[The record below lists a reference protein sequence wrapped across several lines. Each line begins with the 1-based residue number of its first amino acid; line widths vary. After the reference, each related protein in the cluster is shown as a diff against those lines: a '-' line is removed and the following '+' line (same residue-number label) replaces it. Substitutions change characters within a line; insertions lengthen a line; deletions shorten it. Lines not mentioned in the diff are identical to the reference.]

1 MAKYTFND
9 LWADIVAEARRE
21 GSDAEEQLD
30 DFESAFAWARELA
43 LARKKRKLSQ
53 KQVEQR
59 TGIPQSEISR
69 IESGEANPTI
79 QTVNRLLAA
88 YSLRFAVVPAAG
100 KKTRARNTA

>member
-9 LWADIVAEARRE
+9 LWAEIVAKARDE
-21 GSDAEEQLD
+21 GSDAEEQLE

-53 KQVEQR
+53 KQVER
-59 TGIPQSEISR
+59 KTGIPQSEISR

-79 QTVNRLLAA
+79 QTVIRLLAA
-88 YSLRFAVVPAAG
+88 YDLRVAVVPAPR
-100 KKTRARNTA
+100 KRTRAQSIA